1 MRRKTRPE
9 ALTVGETMVMV
20 APPAP
25 ARICAETSFMLR
37 PGGAESNVAIHLA
50 RMGHRAEWAGLLGD
64 DPFGELVRS
73 YLLTAGVGVEYVRV
87 VPDSPT
93 GVYFKDAALG
103 GSRVYYYRTNS
114 AASRMDSDF
123 VDTLRDA
130 EPAILHLSGITP
142 ALSEDCHEA
151 MRRLLVDRAVPASC
165 ISFDVNYRPDLW
177 RGRDAGDT
185 MRELA
190 ASADVVFVGLDEAAS
205 LWNVASAE
213 HVRVLLPEPRVLVVK
228 NASHGAVSFQEEGVS
243 QAFPSEVTVV
253 EAVGAGDAFAAG
265 WLSGLLRG
273 ADPGE
278 RLALGHAVAA
288 QILQTTFDDTTLPES
303 LGVGPQAVGGG
314 HRLTFD

>member
-50 RMGHRAEWAGLLGD
+50 RMGHRAEWAGLLG
-64 DPFGELVRS
+64 
-73 YLLTAGVGVEYVRV
+73 A
-87 VPDSPT
+87 
-93 GVYFKDAALG
+93 
-103 GSRVYYYRTNS
+103 
-114 AASRMDSDF
+114 
-123 VDTLRDA
+123 
-130 EPAILHLSGITP
+130 
-142 ALSEDCHEA
+142 
-151 MRRLLVDRAVPASC
+151 
-165 ISFDVNYRPDLW
+165 
-177 RGRDAGDT
+177 
-185 MRELA
+185 
-190 ASADVVFVGLDEAAS
+190 
-205 LWNVASAE
+205 
-213 HVRVLLPEPRVLVVK
+213 
-228 NASHGAVSFQEEGVS
+228 
-243 QAFPSEVTVV
+243 
-253 EAVGAGDAFAAG
+253 DAFAAG

-278 RLALGHAVAA
+278 RLGLGHAVAA